1 MATAAPLV
9 RMLRMTTARV
19 TEMPLRLEA
28 VTEDPFGD
36 FEPAADSSEARR
48 YPSGLTA
55 TAISSIFAS
64 TSNRRVTPK
73 RPTAG

>member
-19 TEMPLRLEA
+19 IEMPLRLEA

-36 FEPAADSSEARR
+36 FEPAADSSEARLR
-48 YPSGLTA
+48 ALQLFSPERRHN
-55 TAISSIFAS
+55 AI
-64 TSNRRVTPK
+64 VD
-73 RPTAG
+73 